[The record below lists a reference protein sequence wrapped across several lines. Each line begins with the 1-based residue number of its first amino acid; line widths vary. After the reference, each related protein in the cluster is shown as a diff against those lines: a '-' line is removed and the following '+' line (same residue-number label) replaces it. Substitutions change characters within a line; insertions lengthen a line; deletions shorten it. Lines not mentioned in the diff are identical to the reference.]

1 MTSMMKNMFKR
12 GISLLLIAQMGWV
25 SFAQTLN
32 VSIKDL
38 GDQNIRLEWPDMGDG
53 FEYTVE
59 FSDALNPGDWKP
71 LPHGDGW
78 PDRILGLTD
87 HLSDDLSQRFYRI
100 IATPTMSEGNRGRLI
115 SAESIATVSALQL
128 NFVLAIAGIETIQA
142 KQSARVFKVVY
153 ETVDAQGNSVQASG
167 QVSFPADAGNP
178 VPMVSYQHGTV
189 VDRDDVPSR
198 YALTRLESIVPVIMA
213 SNGYLG
219 VAPDY
224 LGLGD
229 SSGFHPYIIAK
240 PSATCVVDL
249 IRAAK
254 ALAEQE
260 SYTLNDQLFLFGYSE
275 GGYVTMAAHQE
286 LEALHAE
293 ELPVTA
299 SIPMAGPYDVSGVLV
314 DTMLSDQPYSNPF
327 YLMYVILAYHEV
339 YNFFDD
345 PAEIFS
351 ETYATRVR
359 EYLKGSMTLDELQN
373 QMPKVPKAML
383 NTEFVEAFST
393 DTNHP
398 FRELLRQNDLIQ
410 WAPQA
415 PMRLI
420 HCGGDLTVP
429 FENSQLAYNHFTQS
443 GKTNIELIDPFA
455 LGDHSQ
461 CILPAL
467 QIAKSWMDELKE

>member
-1 MTSMMKNMFKR
+1 MLKHKFKSA
-12 GISLLLIAQMGWV
+12 IHFLLMAQMGWV
-25 SFAQTLN
+25 SVAQTLN
-32 VSIKDL
+32 VSIEDIS
-38 GDQNIRLEWPDMGDG
+38 DQNIRLTWPDLGDE

-59 FSDALNPGDWKP
+59 FSNGLNPGDWQP

-78 PDRILGLTD
+78 PDRILGLTEEVGNGTT
-87 HLSDDLSQRFYRI
+87 QRFYRI
-100 IATPTMSEGNRGRLI
+100 IATPKPTAGDRGRLI
-115 SAESIATVSALQL
+115 SAEAIANVSALQL
-128 NFVLAIAGIETIQA
+128 NFVLAIAGIESIQA
-142 KQSARVFKVVY
+142 KQSTRVFKVVY

-167 QVSFPADAGNP
+167 QVSLPSDSGTPIPIA
-178 VPMVSYQHGTV
+178 SYQHGTV
-189 VDRDDVPSR
+189 VDRDEVPSR
-198 YALTRLESIVPVIMA
+198 YALTRLESIVPAIMA

-229 SSGFHPYIIAK
+229 SPGFHPYIIAK

-254 ALAEQE
+254 TLAEQE
-260 SYTLNDQLFLFGYSE
+260 SYALNDQLFLFGYSE

-286 LEALHAE
+286 LEALHAG
-293 ELPVTA
+293 ELTVTA

-314 DTMLSDQPYSNPF
+314 DTMLNDKPYSNPF
-327 YLMYVILAYHEV
+327 YLMYVILAYHEI
-339 YNFFDD
+339 YGLFDD
-345 PAEIFS
+345 PEEIFS
-351 ETYATRVR
+351 ETYAPRVR
-359 EYLKGSMTLDELQN
+359 DYLTGSLSLNDLQS
-373 QMPKVPKAML
+373 QMPKIPKAML
-383 NTEFVEAFST
+383 SPDFVEAFST

-398 FRELLRQNDLIQ
+398 FRELLRQNDLVQ

-420 HCGGDLTVP
+420 HCSGDLTVP
-429 FENSQLAYNHFTQS
+429 FENSQLAYDHFTQS
-443 GKTNIELIDPFA
+443 GKSNIELINPFA

-467 QIAKSWMDELKE
+467 ELAKSWMDELKE